1 MCDTLVIS
9 VITRQTG
16 NVISKNIQNLPK
28 EVLPLQWAFLEI
40 EGVMYYM
47 NIAQNYPKIHV
58 SEKTAIFC
66 TPLLSMSYNS
76 HRILWTRNDLLCGI
90 GAVKH
95 YHRPVKTTQYN
106 SSSLQHPLLAPTLDL
121 GDCYRLKV
129 FEGFQQNNL
138 QIWRLLKDFDLFNL
152 QKRRFLKV
160 FYSRTFKNDYFS
172 KVFKT
177 FKKRLFSKVF

>member
-9 VITRQTG
+9 VITTQTG

-121 GDCYRLKV
+121 GDCYNLQVEGFWRFSTKLPSNLKV
-129 FEGFQQNNL
+129 FEGFWPFQPSKTK
-138 QIWRLLKDFDLFNL
+138 IFEGFLF
-152 QKRRFLKV
+152 
-160 FYSRTFKNDYFS
+160 
-172 KVFKT
+172 
-177 FKKRLFSKVF
+177 